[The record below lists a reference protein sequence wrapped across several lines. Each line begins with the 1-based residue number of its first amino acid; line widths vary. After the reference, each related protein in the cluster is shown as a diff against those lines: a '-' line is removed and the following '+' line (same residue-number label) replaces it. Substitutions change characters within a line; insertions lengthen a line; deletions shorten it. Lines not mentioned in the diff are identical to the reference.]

1 MAITQ
6 TGREVLIVGRLEI
19 LPEEH
24 LTRVRGRALAVSL
37 RELRLLTG
45 PSSGPTSESDTG
57 FQPIAC
63 KPARTRSQLDNSLAR
78 KSVETHGGH
87 RMEEIILRT
96 RRIGTVALAVAA
108 MLGIPACGSSSSSTS
123 TSGSASGS
131 GTSSSST
138 SSTPTTINGAGST
151 FAAPIYMQWGQSLS
165 SQGLTV
171 NYNAI
176 GSGAGIAGLQSSTI
190 DFAGSDPAEKGSEIA
205 AGKGPVLQF
214 PIGFGAIT
222 VSYNL
227 SGVKSGLKLDG
238 TTLADIYLGKIT
250 KWDDPA
256 IKALN
261 PGVSLPTASITVVH
275 RTDSSGTTKG
285 FTTYLSDYS
294 PAWTAAAGPP
304 NKTVKWPTGT
314 GAPKNAGIASVI
326 KQTAGA
332 IGYVEQAYALE
343 NNFTYAA
350 IKNSSGAYVVPT
362 LAATSAAAADAKI
375 PPDLT
380 VSTINAPG
388 ASSYPITSQTF
399 LIVYKDMCKAGR
411 PSGAASGVKKFLDYA
426 LGAGQMVEEQLYYA
440 PLPAALL
447 AKDKAQLSQ
456 LTCNGAPVQ

>member
-1 MAITQ
+1 M
-6 TGREVLIVGRLEI
+6 
-19 LPEEH
+19 
-24 LTRVRGRALAVSL
+24 
-37 RELRLLTG
+37 
-45 PSSGPTSESDTG
+45 
-57 FQPIAC
+57 
-63 KPARTRSQLDNSLAR
+63 
-78 KSVETHGGH
+78 ETHAEH

-96 RRIGTVALAVAA
+96 RRVGTIALAVAA
-108 MLGIPACGSSSSSTS
+108 LLGIAACGSSSSSSSTTSS
-123 TSGSASGS
+123 TSAAASAS

-138 SSTPTTINGAGST
+138 SSAPTTINGAGST
-151 FAAPIYMQWGQSLS
+151 FAAPIYMQWGQNLS

-176 GSGAGIAGLQSSTI
+176 GSGAGIAGLQASTI
-190 DFAGSDPAEKGSEIA
+190 DFAGSDPAEKPSEIA
-205 AGKGPVLQF
+205 AGKGAVLQF

-238 TTLADIYLGKIT
+238 ATLADIYLGKIM

-261 PGVSLPTASITVVH
+261 PGVSLPSMSITVVH

-285 FTTYLSDYS
+285 FTTYLSAYS

-314 GAPKNAGIASVI
+314 GAPKNAGVASVV

-350 IKNSSGAYVVPT
+350 MKNASGAYVVPT
-362 LAATSAAAADAKI
+362 LPAASAAAADAKI
-375 PPDLT
+375 PSNLA

-388 ASSYPITSQTF
+388 AASYPITSQTF

-411 PSGAASGVKKFLDYA
+411 SAAAASGVKKFLDYA
-426 LGAGQMVEEQLYYA
+426 LGAGQMVEEQLAYA
-440 PLPAALL
+440 PLPASLL
-447 AKDKAQLSQ
+447 AMDKTQLGE
-456 LTCNGAPVQ
+456 LECNGAMVH